1 MTQQGDAKKL
11 ASSPI
16 WAMAGGNNGS
26 NPAGIRKMVDRLKA
40 AGNENVKHTE
50 FDGAD
55 HREECIAVFNAVEL
69 MDWMLEFERVR
80 P

>member
-16 WAMAGGNNGS
+16 WAMAGGNNGR

-55 HREECIAVFNAVEL
+55 HR
-69 MDWMLEFERVR
+69 
-80 P
+80 

>member
-1 MTQQGDAKKL
+1 M
-11 ASSPI
+11 I
-16 WAMAGGNNGS
+16 E
-26 NPAGIRKMVDRLKA
+26 RLKA

-55 HREECIAVFNAVEL
+55 HREGGVAVFNTVEL
-69 MDWMLEFERVR
+69 MDWMLEFERAR

>member
-1 MTQQGDAKKL
+1 MTQRGDAKKL

-16 WAMAGGNNGS
+16 WAMVDGNNGRD
-26 NPAGIRKMVDRLKA
+26 PAGIRKMVERLKA

-55 HREECIAVFNAVEL
+55 HR
-69 MDWMLEFERVR
+69 
-80 P
+80 

>member
-1 MTQQGDAKKL
+1 
-11 ASSPI
+11 
-16 WAMAGGNNGS
+16 MAGSDDGR
-26 NPAGIRKMVDRLKA
+26 NPAGIRKMIERLKA

-55 HREECIAVFNAVEL
+55 HREGGVAVFNTVEL
-69 MDWMLEFERVR
+69 MDWMLEFERAR